1 MLHLESRDNTSAETA
16 SKPHHRWRVV
26 MLTIAALIGFAANSL
41 LCRLALRDRSI
52 DALSFTAIRIVSG
65 ALFLTAL
72 MFLQR
77 KRIAGNWISALA
89 LATYAIAFSLAY
101 AALSAGTGAVILFGC
116 VQFTMIAVG
125 LARNERPAPLA
136 WLGLSIG
143 VIALIA
149 LVAPGISA
157 PPLLSALLM
166 TLAGA
171 SWAIYS
177 LRGRGAGDAIAK
189 TAGNFLRASPL
200 VLATLVFHTST
211 HLSPAGVI
219 YALLS
224 GVLASGFGYLLWY
237 TALPDLSAFRAATVQ
252 LAVPVVAALGG
263 VVLLGE
269 SLTLRLVLAGSAILG
284 GIILAT
290 LVKPGDIA
298 QTSPTSKNNS
308 IKT

>member
-1 MLHLESRDNTSAETA
+1 M
-16 SKPHHRWRVV
+16 
-26 MLTIAALIGFAANSL
+26 IGFAANSL
-41 LCRLALRDRSI
+41 LCRLALRDASI

-65 ALFLTAL
+65 ALFLIAL
-72 MFLQR
+72 MLFQR

-89 LATYAIAFSLAY
+89 LATYAVAFSLAY

-136 WLGLSIG
+136 WLGLGIG
-143 VIALIA
+143 LVALIA

-157 PPLLSALLM
+157 PPLFSALLM
-166 TLAGA
+166 ALAGA

-177 LRGRGAGDAIAK
+177 LRGRGAGDAIAN

-200 VLATLVFHTST
+200 VIAMLVFQTGA
-211 HLSPAGVI
+211 HLSSPGVI

-224 GVLASGFGYLLWY
+224 GVVASGIGYVLWY
-237 TALPDLSAFRAATVQ
+237 TALPGLSAFRAATVQ

-263 VVLLGE
+263 ILLLDE
-269 SLTLRLVLAGSAILG
+269 SLTLRLLLAGSAILG

-290 LVKPGDIA
+290 LVKSRSVA
-298 QTSPTSKNNS
+298 TSHAPSGK
-308 IKT
+308 

>member
-1 MLHLESRDNTSAETA
+1 MSNSCYSKYSTTPATA
-16 SKPHHRWRVV
+16 STHWRVLA
-26 MLTIAALIGFAANSL
+26 LTTAALIGFAANSL
-41 LCRLALRDRSI
+41 LCRLALRDGAI

-65 ALFLTAL
+65 ALFLIAL
-72 MFLQR
+72 MVLQH

-89 LATYAIAFSLAY
+89 LATYAVAFSLAY

-125 LARNERPAPLA
+125 LAHNERPAPLA

-143 VIALIA
+143 LVALIA

-166 TLAGA
+166 TVAGIA
-171 SWAIYS
+171 WAAYS
-177 LRGRGAGDAIAK
+177 LRGRGAGDAIAN

-200 VLATLVFHTST
+200 VVAMLLFQTDP
-211 HLSPAGVI
+211 HLTTPGVI

-224 GVLASGFGYLLWY
+224 GVVASGIGYVLWY
-237 TALPDLSAFRAATVQ
+237 TALPDLSAFHAATVQ

-263 VVLLGE
+263 ILLLGE

-290 LVKPGDIA
+290 LVKPCGVVR
-298 QTSPTSKNNS
+298 TSRAAEK
-308 IKT
+308 